1 MTLSA
6 HCDYV
11 SSGSIQWSWTITLS
25 IQFIDSEWIPAEFT
39 GSWTAI
45 ELIDQ
50 FNSVIPNYWGIWIS
64 YNNPVAFSLSEY
76 QALTGYS
83 DDGNTIETLSFIQ
96 SNCIDLPVAWSISA
110 TSSATPV
117 LMDYQLFHETTLVE
131 MWAAWFVLLVSTLI
145 VLFKT
150 FKYGILKN

>member
-11 SSGSIQWSWTITLS
+11 SSGSIQWSWNITLS
-25 IQFIDSEWIPAEFT
+25 IQFIDSEGMPAEFT
-39 GSWTAI
+39 GSWTAT

-50 FNSVIPNYWGIWIS
+50 FNSVIPNYGGIWIS

-96 SNCIDLPVAWSISA
+96 SNCIDLPIAWSIAA
-110 TSSATPV
+110 TSSQTPV